1 MLIVVLGKKGSG
13 KDTFSDYIIEK
24 HGFIKYS
31 FADPLKKGLQHF
43 FNLSDEQLYDPKLK
57 EIIDPRWGVSPRQLF
72 QVIGTDF
79 FQYSLKQFLPKI
91 NINNES
97 DDTRTHWVILFK
109 QWYEKLLKE
118 NETENEKENQKIN
131 TPINVIIADGRFL
144 HEIEEI
150 RKMGGKI
157 IKVVRPT
164 LDNNKD
170 NHKSEME
177 MDEIPNEYIDN
188 IIYNQGTLGEFYDMI
203 DKLLI

>member
-43 FNLSDEQLYDPKLK
+43 FNLTDEQLYDPKLK
-57 EIIDPRWGVSPRQLF
+57 EMIDPRWGVSPRQLF
-72 QVIGTDF
+72 QVIGTDV
-79 FQYSLKQFLPKI
+79 FQYSLKKFLPKI
-91 NINNES
+91 NS

-109 QWYEKLLKE
+109 QWYEKLL
-118 NETENEKENQKIN
+118 NENQKQN
-131 TPINVIIADGRFL
+131 PNPNPNVIIADGRFI

-157 IKVVRPT
+157 IKVIRPVF
-164 LDNNKD
+164 DNNKD
-170 NHKSEME
+170 MHKSEME
-177 MDEIPNEYIDN
+177 MDEIPTEYIDN
-188 IIYNQGTLGEFYDMI
+188 IIYNQGTLEDFYEQI
-203 DKLLI
+203 DKIVI

>member
-43 FNLSDEQLYDPKLK
+43 FNLTDEQLYDPKLK
-57 EIIDPRWGVSPRQLF
+57 EMIDPRWGVSPRQLF
-72 QVIGTDF
+72 QVIGTDV
-79 FQYSLKQFLPKI
+79 FQYSLKKFLPKI
-91 NINNES
+91 NS

-109 QWYEKLLKE
+109 QWYEKLL
-118 NETENEKENQKIN
+118 NENQN
-131 TPINVIIADGRFL
+131 QNSNVIIADGRFI

-157 IKVVRPT
+157 IKVIRPVF
-164 LDNNKD
+164 DNNKD
-170 NHKSEME
+170 MHKSEME
-177 MDEIPNEYIDN
+177 MDEIPTEYIDN
-188 IIYNQGTLGEFYDMI
+188 IIYNQGTLEDFYEQI
-203 DKLLI
+203 DKIVI

>member
-24 HGFIKYS
+24 HKFIKYS

-91 NINNES
+91 NINTES

-118 NETENEKENQKIN
+118 KENETKNQK
-131 TPINVIIADGRFL
+131 INVIIADGRFL

-157 IKVVRPT
+157 IKIVRPT

-188 IIYNQGTLGEFYDMI
+188 IIYNQGSLGEFYDMI

>member
-1 MLIVVLGKKGSG
+1 MLLLVLGKKGSG

-43 FNLSDEQLYDPKLK
+43 FNLSDQQLYDPKLK
-57 EIIDPRWGVSPRQLF
+57 EVIDPRWGVSPRQLF

-79 FQYSLKQFLPKI
+79 FQYSLKQFLP
-91 NINNES
+91 NIKTS
-97 DDTRTHWVILFK
+97 SIDTRTHWVILFK
-109 QWYEKLLKE
+109 QWYEKLLEENKKEKEKE
-118 NETENEKENQKIN
+118 NEK
-131 TPINVIIADGRFL
+131 INVIIADGRFL

-157 IKVVRPT
+157 IKVIRPV

-170 NHKSEME
+170 IHKSEME

-188 IIYNQGTLGEFYDMI
+188 IIYNNGSVDEFYNKI
-203 DKLLI
+203 NEIIH